1 MNLQI
6 LLSSRDDLRE
16 GFYFYETQQTG
27 LGAYFLDSVLD
38 DVDSLT
44 IYAGIHRRAH
54 GAHRLLCRTFP
65 FAVYYEMDASN
76 DTVRIKAVLDCR
88 RNPREIAARVRS
100 Q

>member
-6 LLSSRDDLRE
+6 LPSARDDLRE
-16 GFYFYETQQTG
+16 GFYFYETQQAG

-44 IYAGIHRRAH
+44 IYAGIHRRVH
-54 GAHRLLCRTFP
+54 GAHRLLCRVFP
-65 FAVYYEMDASN
+65 FAVYYEMDASK

-88 RNPREIAARVRS
+88 RNPREIAARVRG